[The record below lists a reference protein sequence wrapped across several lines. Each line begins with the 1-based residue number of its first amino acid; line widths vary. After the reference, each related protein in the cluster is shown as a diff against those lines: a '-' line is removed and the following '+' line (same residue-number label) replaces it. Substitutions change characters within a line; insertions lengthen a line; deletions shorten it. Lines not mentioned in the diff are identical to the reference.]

1 MKRTRFILSLAL
13 TIILV
18 SCGNDNVN
26 TPEISEITTQQNNV
40 GTGSELTIDSL
51 PDEDFGGADFN
62 FLVCNGS
69 QHSGY
74 YIVNDIYA
82 ETLNADPFNDAVYER
97 NRAVEEKY
105 NIHITQTYSDKVS
118 DEVIKTVNAGDS
130 PYDAVFDHHYA
141 LYQLASQGYFVD
153 FNRVN
158 HLDMT
163 AEWWDQNSI
172 DNFNFAGRNYF
183 ITGDISTLD
192 DTCTRLCLFNKK
204 LIEDF
209 KLESPYDLIRS
220 NNWTFD
226 NFSELVLAVSND
238 LDGDGVMKAGDQFG
252 LISEASLTTTLFD
265 ALGGKFFTRSGDDF
279 VFNADS
285 AESFERYE
293 AIFNLLLNSDS
304 CAYISNW
311 SDKGGFSNVYTYA
324 RSLFTQDKFLFH
336 FTGPLTFNEFRDME
350 SDFGIVPP
358 PKYDKEQERYYCY
371 VDPQAPMLAVSS
383 GTPDIDKVGIIL
395 EAMAAQSK
403 NIVTPAFHE
412 TLLKRKHVRDNES
425 AVMLDIIDKS
435 RLYTVELVTGWGGIG
450 DIAPNKARTNQRAL
464 ISDFA
469 AVKAQTEAQI
479 ESAMELFAS
488 LE

>member
-74 YIVNDIYA
+74 YIVKDIYA

-226 NFSELVLAVSND
+226 KFSELVLAVSND

-265 ALGGKFFTRSGDDF
+265 ALGGKFFTRNGDDF
-279 VFNADS
+279 VFNAYS

-336 FTGPLTFNEFRDME
+336 LAGSAVFNEFRDME

-358 PKYDKEQERYYCY
+358 PKYTAEQDRYYCI
-371 VDPQAPMLAVSS
+371 VDPEAPMLAISV
-383 GTPDIDKVGIIL
+383 TAPDLDRTGLIL
-395 EAMAAQSK
+395 EAMAIESC
-403 NIVTPAFHE
+403 NTVTPAFNE
-412 TLLKRKHVRDNES
+412 TLLKRKYARDDES
-425 AVMLDIIDKS
+425 AEFLDIIAKS
-435 RLYTVELVTGWGGIG
+435 SSYSV
-450 DIAPNKARTNQRAL
+450 ARTTQWGNLYNILSTAASQNRQPAV
-464 ISDFA
+464 SDFA

-479 ESAMELFAS
+479 EQAMELFDS